1 MAMLAGRRAGQ
12 GKVPG
17 ARRDCLVRLRRLPT
31 ASPRCRRPWPP
42 SDLWGRA
49 AAPLVLEL
57 EAHAIADQCAE
68 LWRAGVAA
76 FVGPQRTCAH
86 EARMA
91 ASFNLP
97 MISHFCEEAET
108 SDKVS
113 DELICV
119 TGSDVGYSDTAQTKE
134 KSVWL

>member
-1 MAMLAGRRAGQ
+1 MIIRSYVVGETHGSEAASIRA
-12 GKVPG
+12 
-17 ARRDCLVRLRRLPT
+17 T
-31 ASPRCRRPWPP
+31 
-42 SDLWGRA
+42 
-49 AAPLVLEL
+49 
-57 EAHAIADQCAE
+57 AE
-68 LWRAGVAA
+68 LWRAGVTA

-119 TGSDVGYSDTAQTKE
+119 TGSYVGYSDTVQTKE
-134 KSVWL
+134 NSVWL